1 MQSGVVAHKQAGEI
15 LISFFKLHH
24 VFFPRSKG
32 SWHPRSCLPIDTS
45 IPRNLFVT
53 SSGILQSLAQ
63 SRGTYISAAAK
74 YLSIFR
80 LKIRFNV
87 KRIFV
92 RGRHNFHPLAKLRL
106 LNCACPEPGHGK
118 DDGSRVINYL
128 STRQALQG
136 KTSVWSAFSLPPQQI
151 PMRLTGYKTPYQQ
164 LSYQYRRC
172 SRRRDR
178 LCSHRFF
185 FFFWILK
192 IALSAFQL
200 FGTTD
205 SPSTLGAKFI
215 TIWKN
220 RQKHGWQDN
229 CIFSGSVVPTQPFI

>member
-15 LISFFKLHH
+15 SISFFKLHDA
-24 VFFPRSKG
+24 FFPSSKARKG
-32 SWHPRSCLPIDTS
+32 SWHPRSCLHIDTS
-45 IPRNLFVT
+45 ILHNLFVT

-92 RGRHNFHPLAKLRL
+92 RGRHNFLPLAKLRL

-128 STRQALQG
+128 SPRQALQG
-136 KTSVWSAFSLPPQQI
+136 KTSV
-151 PMRLTGYKTPYQQ
+151 
-164 LSYQYRRC
+164 
-172 SRRRDR
+172 
-178 LCSHRFF
+178 
-185 FFFWILK
+185 
-192 IALSAFQL
+192 
-200 FGTTD
+200 
-205 SPSTLGAKFI
+205 
-215 TIWKN
+215 
-220 RQKHGWQDN
+220 
-229 CIFSGSVVPTQPFI
+229 